1 MKKYKKKTGSCLTRR
16 QITSFDNRRKNQNTK
31 QFSISFNSTNTRN
44 RIPNRSTTRSES
56 LMRTDVYTR
65 EDENKKERK
74 NPITILSSSSFS
86 KNSKRIQENNK
97 TKMNPL
103 RVECI
108 EYNQGRCQLTIPER
122 KSPIGHLKFVFFF
135 FFFLFFL
142 LKQFKFRYFFIHIER
157 LLLRASCKSQKAI
170 LV

>member
-1 MKKYKKKTGSCLTRR
+1 MKKWPGSCLTRR
-16 QITSFDNRRKNQNTK
+16 QITSFDNQEKNYFFFLFQNTK

-65 EDENKKERK
+65 RREKE
-74 NPITILSSSSFS
+74 NPITILSSSSFF

-103 RVECI
+103 CVECRI
-108 EYNQGRCQLTIPER
+108 QSRTLLVNHSR
-122 KSPIGHLKFVFFF
+122 KKISYWASEIRFFLF
-135 FFFLFFL
+135 FSLFFL